1 MMQGVYFES
10 HGKLKDVLKFGTI
23 PKPVENELAP
33 GEMIIQVNA
42 GALNP
47 ADYKSA
53 EGEQKL
59 LLNFEWPRQYGFDFS
74 GTVVAINALDTFQV
88 CIHNCSQSWHYVTYS
103 SSRNKEHSCGGKV
116 TSPDIF

>member
-74 GTVVAINALDTFQV
+74 GTVVAINAHDTFQV
-88 CIHNCSQSWHYVTYS
+88 CRHNCSQSWHYVTVYHTET
-103 SSRNKEHSCGGKV
+103 KKIPVVEK
-116 TSPDIF
+116 

>member
-1 MMQGVYFES
+1 MQGVYFES

-74 GTVVAINALDTFQV
+74 GTVVAINAHKTFQV
-88 CIHNCSQSWHYVTYS
+88 CTYNCSQSWHYVTAYQIKTKKIPVVEKS
-103 SSRNKEHSCGGKV
+103 KAKV
-116 TSPDIF
+116 

>member
-74 GTVVAINALDTFQV
+74 GTVVAINAHDTFQV
-88 CIHNCSQSWHYVTYS
+88 CTISQKAGNMLLIYQAETKKNPVVD
-103 SSRNKEHSCGGKV
+103 R
-116 TSPDIF
+116 

>member
-74 GTVVAINALDTFQV
+74 GTVVAINAHDTFQV
-88 CIHNCSQSWHYVTYS
+88 CTISQKAGTMLLIYQAETKKNPVVE
-103 SSRNKEHSCGGKV
+103 K
-116 TSPDIF
+116 

>member
-74 GTVVAINALDTFQV
+74 GTVVAINAHDTFQV
-88 CIHNCSQSWHYVTYS
+88 CRHNCSKSWHCVTYL
-103 SSRNKEHSCGGKV
+103 SSRNKENSCCGKV
-116 TSPDIF
+116 TIPDIF